1 MCDIVVGMAV
11 DRLSITV
18 DAELGLHLRRI
29 AADEGMSVSRWV
41 SEAIETRVRNHLLGE
56 AVDAWEAEAGPFTA
70 EEIAHADKIF
80 AEAERLGQEARA
92 AKAAQ
97 RLAG

>member
-1 MCDIVVGMAV
+1 MAV

-18 DAELGLHLRRI
+18 EAELGQHLRRI
-29 AADEGMSVSRWV
+29 AAEEGMSVSGWV
-41 SEAIETRVRNHLLGE
+41 SQAIETRVRNHLLGE
-56 AVDAWEAEAGPFTA
+56 ALDEWEAEAGPFTA
-70 EEIAHADKIF
+70 EEMAYADKLF
-80 AEAERLGQEARA
+80 AEAEELGREARA